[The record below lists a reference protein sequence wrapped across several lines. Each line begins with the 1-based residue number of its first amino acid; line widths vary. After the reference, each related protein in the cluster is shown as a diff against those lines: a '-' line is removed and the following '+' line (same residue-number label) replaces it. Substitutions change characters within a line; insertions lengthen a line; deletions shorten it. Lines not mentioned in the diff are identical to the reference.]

1 MSENRLP
8 DYLDHIQQAATDA
21 RSFVEGMAKDDF
33 LADKRTQQAVI
44 MSLIVIGEAATKVMD
59 GYVMARPVNLEV
71 RSRLLS
77 IGRQVVHNRGFNG
90 CGVQDIT
97 AAAEIP
103 KGSFYNYF
111 ASKEDFAAEILEEYW
126 TSIETRHGP
135 IFYDARVKPL
145 ERIGQFFQAL
155 VLEHGEHEYSLGC
168 LIGNLSL
175 EMSNGSEQ
183 TRKRLAD
190 VLARWEGLL
199 ASCLR
204 EAQQRRELSETHDA
218 EALASVIVEGWE
230 GAVMRGK
237 VLRDGAPLQRFVSM
251 VLPRLLE

>member
-1 MSENRLP
+1 
-8 DYLDHIQQAATDA
+8 
-21 RSFVEGMAKDDF
+21 
-33 LADKRTQQAVI
+33 
-44 MSLIVIGEAATKVMD
+44 
-59 GYVMARPVNLEV
+59 MARPVNLEV

-237 VLRDGAPLQRFVSM
+237 VCATVHLCSVSYRWSC
-251 VLPRLLE
+251 LGYWSEFFFLINKTTGHLYKATFTSHPRKHPRGKSS